1 MRRNILKL
9 TMEIQNPNI
18 YSYYKIK
25 SFIKLFDSPF
35 VNFKMQ
41 LKDETV
47 NDLKEQIPHGYTGI
61 YTKYT
66 CSEQIIKFIDQRMNK
81 FYDEELDKHY
91 SHKNKL

>member
-47 NDLKEQIPHGYTGI
+47 NDLKEKIPHEYTGI

-81 FYDEELDKHY
+81 FYDEERDTYVSYKG
-91 SHKNKL
+91 KL

>member
-9 TMEIQNPNI
+9 TMEIQNPTI

-25 SFIKLFDSPF
+25 SFIKIFDYPF
-35 VNFKMQ
+35 VNFKME
-41 LKDETV
+41 LKDETS
-47 NDLKEQIPHGYTGI
+47 NDLKEQIPHDSMGI

-81 FYDEELDKHY
+81 FYDEERDTYVSYKG
-91 SHKNKL
+91 KL

>member
-1 MRRNILKL
+1 MTRNILKL

-47 NDLKEQIPHGYTGI
+47 NDLKEQMSHDYTGI

-81 FYDEELDKHY
+81 FYDEERDTYVSYKG
-91 SHKNKL
+91 KL

>member
-18 YSYYKIK
+18 YDYYKIK
-25 SFIKLFDSPF
+25 SFIKIFDYPF

-41 LKDETV
+41 LKDKNV
-47 NDLKEQIPHGYTGI
+47 NDLKEQIPHDSTGI

-81 FYDEELDKHY
+81 FYDEELDKYY
-91 SHKNKL
+91 SDKNKL